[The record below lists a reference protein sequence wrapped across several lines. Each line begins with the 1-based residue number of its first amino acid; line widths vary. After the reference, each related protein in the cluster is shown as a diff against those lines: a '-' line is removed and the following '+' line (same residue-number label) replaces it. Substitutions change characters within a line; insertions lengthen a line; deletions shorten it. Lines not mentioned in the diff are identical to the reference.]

1 MHKPVCHKGKTKFE
15 NYKNCLEATQLEYK
29 TDFLKNNKLI
39 LQTQQ
44 LLLSSN
50 SIDTYVCGVSKNVA
64 SEKDIYKNIEEYNP
78 DKKRKIQIVFGD
90 MIADMDNN
98 EIVTE
103 LFI

>member
-1 MHKPVCHKGKTKFE
+1 M
-15 NYKNCLEATQLEYK
+15 
-29 TDFLKNNKLI
+29 FLLKKLI
-39 LQTQQ
+39 K

-50 SIDTYVCGVSKNVA
+50 SIDTCACGVSKVLA